1 MILPINLYNVKILFH
16 NLDTVKIVEYD
27 FSVAEKQYHHGDLRN
42 SLIQAGIEILA
53 EEGGGALSLRKVAS
67 RAGVSHAAP
76 YAHFSDRQD
85 LIAAISTEGFRQ
97 LYERITAV
105 VEANPNDLANRLVEV
120 AWAYVQFAMENSSL
134 FKLMFSGILEI
145 ENKYPE
151 FVNISHK
158 NFLQLV
164 DLVQECQQAGLL
176 RPGAADVLALSV
188 WSLVHG
194 FVSLLLDKQISHKIL
209 DGTPIKELLCQTVN
223 QISLAKLTP

>member
-1 MILPINLYNVKILFH
+1 M
-16 NLDTVKIVEYD
+16 EYD
-27 FSVAEKQYHHGDLRN
+27 FNVAEKQYHHGDLRN

-76 YAHFSDRQD
+76 YGHFTDRQE

-97 LYERITAV
+97 LYERIKAV

-134 FKLMFSGILEI
+134 FKLMFSGILEE
-145 ENKYPE
+145 ENRYPE
-151 FVNISHK
+151 FVNISHET
-158 NFLQLV
+158 FFQLV
-164 DLVQECQQAGLL
+164 YLVQECQQVGLL
-176 RPGAADVLALSV
+176 RPGAADGLALSV

-194 FVSLLLDKQISHKIL
+194 FVSLLLEKQISHTIL
-209 DGTPIKELLCQTVN
+209 EGTPIKELLCQTLS
-223 QISLAKLTP
+223 QISLIKLTPKMG

>member
-1 MILPINLYNVKILFH
+1 M
-16 NLDTVKIVEYD
+16 
-27 FSVAEKQYHHGDLRN
+27 AEKQYHHGDLRN

-76 YAHFSDRQD
+76 YAHFADRQD

-97 LYERITAV
+97 LYERIEAV
-105 VEANPNDLANRLVEV
+105 VVANPHDLANRLVEV
-120 AWAYVQFAMENSSL
+120 AWAYVQFAMQNSSL
-134 FKLMFSGILEI
+134 FKIMFSGILEE

-158 NFLQLV
+158 NFLELV
-164 DLVQECQQAGLL
+164 YLVEACQQAGLL
-176 RPGAADVLALSV
+176 RPGPADVLALSV

-194 FVSLLLDKQISHKIL
+194 FVSLLLEKQISHTIL
-209 DGTPIKELLCQTVN
+209 QGTSFKELLCQTLN
-223 QISLAKLTP
+223 QISLVNLTPCIEKPSTLLNP

>member
-1 MILPINLYNVKILFH
+1 M
-16 NLDTVKIVEYD
+16 
-27 FSVAEKQYHHGDLRN
+27 RN

-53 EEGGGALSLRKVAS
+53 EQGGGALSLRKVAS

-76 YAHFSDRQD
+76 YAHFTDRQD
-85 LIAAISTEGFRQ
+85 LIAAISTDGFQQ

-105 VEANPNDLANRLVEV
+105 VEDNPNDLANRLVEV

-164 DLVQECQQAGLL
+164 DLVQKCQQGGLL
-176 RPGAADVLALSV
+176 HPGPADVLALSV

-194 FVSLLLDKQISHKIL
+194 FVSLLLEKQISHTIL
-209 DGTPIKELLCQTVN
+209 DGTPIKELLCQTLN
-223 QISLAKLTP
+223 QISLAKPTLQK